1 MTSVNVTTAQNTV
14 TVDESGDI
22 AAVTITTAGEAS
34 VVTVSTP
41 GQNGAGVALGGAEKN
56 VLVKSSASTYDTEW
70 TSQPELGSVRFDPA
84 QAVAITEIGQLSWSD
99 PDKCLGVKRDAA
111 VTECLGQDTHIYVK
125 CVQPGGMI
133 KGQVAMFVGA
143 DQVTGRIE
151 VGVLVA
157 DGTYPGYVF
166 FGILAE
172 DVAENGFGFVC
183 TNGYVRGI
191 DTSIY
196 PPDSLLW
203 ACTVNPGDLVLEEN
217 LLGAPNLKLPV
228 AVTVK
233 SDAVNGEI
241 FVRATTGNNLYLLH
255 DVEID
260 GEETGD
266 LIAWNDDN
274 QRWENQAPTARSA
287 TVAEPV
293 SGDSFTLLRTARPTT
308 LRDVTSLVSN
318 GSVTY
323 EIRYAADRTSAG
335 SLAIVADIVTNTTT
349 GSAATIQNQPIPTG
363 NWVWLEITTVS
374 GTVNEFNVS
383 LAF

>member
-1 MTSVNVTTAQNTV
+1 MTSVNITTTQNTV
-14 TVDESGDI
+14 TVDGSGEI
-22 AAVTITTAGEAS
+22 A
-34 VVTVSTP
+34 VVTVKTP
-41 GQNGAGVALGGAEKN
+41 GQNGAGVDPGGAEKN
-56 VLVKSSASTYDTEW
+56 VLVKSSAATYDTEW
-70 TSQPELGSVRFDPA
+70 TSQPEVGSVRLDPA
-84 QAVAITEIGQLSWSD
+84 QAVSITEIGQISWSD
-99 PDKCLGVKRDAA
+99 PDKCIGVKRSAA
-111 VTECLGQDTHIYVK
+111 VTECVGQDIHVYVK

-143 DQVTGRIE
+143 DQSTGRIE

-166 FGILAE
+166 LGILAE
-172 DVAENGFGFVC
+172 DIAENNFGFVC

-228 AVTVK
+228 AVTVQ

-260 GEETGD
+260 GGETGD
-266 LIAWNDDN
+266 LIAWNDDS
-274 QRWENQAPTARSA
+274 QRWENQAPAARSA

-293 SGDSFTLLRTARPTT
+293 SGDSFTLFRTARSTT
-308 LRDVTSLVSN
+308 LREVTGLVSG

-323 EIRYAADRTSAG
+323 EIRYSADRTATG
-335 SLAIVADIVTNTTT
+335 SLAIVADTVTNTTT

-363 NWVWLEITTVS
+363 NWVWLEITAVV
-374 GTVNEFNVS
+374 GTVDEFNAS

>member
-1 MTSVNVTTAQNTV
+1 VTSVNITTAQNTV
-14 TVDESGDI
+14 TVDESGEV
-22 AAVTITTAGEAS
+22 A
-34 VVTVSTP
+34 VVTVKTP

-56 VLVKSSASTYDTEW
+56 VLVKSSASTYDTDW
-70 TSQPELGSVRFDPA
+70 TSQPELGSVRLDPA
-84 QAVAITEIGQLSWSD
+84 QAVSITKIGQIAWSD
-99 PDKCLGVKRDAA
+99 PDKCLGVKRNAA
-111 VTECLGQDTHIYVK
+111 VTECLGQDTHVYVK

-133 KGQVAMFVGA
+133 KGQVAMFLGA
-143 DQVTGRIE
+143 DEVTGRIE

-172 DVAENGFGFVC
+172 DIAENGFGFVC

-228 AVTVK
+228 AVTVQ

-255 DVEID
+255 DVDID

-274 QRWENQAPTARSA
+274 QRWENQAPAARSA
-287 TVAEPV
+287 TIAEPV
-293 SGDSFTLLRTARPTT
+293 AGDSFTLFRTARSTT
-308 LRDVTSLVSN
+308 LRDVTGLVSG

-323 EIRYAADRTSAG
+323 EIRYAADRTAIG
-335 SLAIVADIVTNTTT
+335 SLATISDTVTNTTT
-349 GSAATIQNQPIPTG
+349 GSAATVQNQPIPTG
-363 NWVWLEITTVS
+363 NWVWLEITAVT
-374 GTVNEFNVS
+374 GTVDEFNAS